1 MEREMEGRMN
11 RGRDRQR
18 KLYMDNREMD
28 RKKNKKT
35 DRKRHRN

>member
-11 RGRDRQR
+11 RGRERQR
-18 KLYMDNREMD
+18 KLYMHNREME

-35 DRKRHRN
+35 DRKKT